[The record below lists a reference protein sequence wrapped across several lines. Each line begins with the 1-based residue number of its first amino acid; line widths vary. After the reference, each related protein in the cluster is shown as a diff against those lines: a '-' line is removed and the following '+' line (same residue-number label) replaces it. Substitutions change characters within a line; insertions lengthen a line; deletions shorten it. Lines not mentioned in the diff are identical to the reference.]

1 MALSPKGTDMS
12 DMHQPMPSAFEDL
25 LRRFPFEGRVEWI
38 GVRPARRAD
47 VKSLMEAEITENGIA
62 GDHRA
67 RPGKRA
73 VTLIQA
79 EHLPTI
85 AALSGHNEVDPALLR
100 RNIVVSGINLLAL
113 RHRRF
118 RVGTALLEGT
128 APCAPCSR
136 MEEALGPGGY
146 NAMRGHGGI
155 CATVIKPGRVAI
167 GDAIVAYI
175 RP

>member
-1 MALSPKGTDMS
+1 M
-12 DMHQPMPSAFEDL
+12 
-25 LRRFPFEGRVEWI
+25 
-38 GVRPARRAD
+38 RPARRTD
-47 VKSLMEAEITENGIA
+47 VVSVQQVEVTENGLA

-85 AALSGHNEVDPALLR
+85 AALAGRETVDPALLR
-100 RNIVVSGINLLAL
+100 RNIVVSGIHLMAL

-118 RVGTALLEGT
+118 RVGSAVLEGA

-155 CATVIKPGRVAI
+155 CAAVVEPGTVAI
-167 GDAIVAYI
+167 GDVVTAAI
-175 RP
+175 